1 MMVSFLSH
9 LHGFLFACHFTQ
21 LGLDALPSDK
31 ELPPAGTTRTSV
43 QSPQRQ
49 TVQVQI
55 MLSIEVL
62 LVVGVIFRGAE
73 LVYFLHSYGL
83 VLLCSLFAVIGM
95 ILLRR
100 RLMQPRN
107 SIESAYFEVHTEDS
121 FLQHH
126 THMIDNAEQGLE
138 LAETEVYRSEKT

>member
-49 TVQVQI
+49 TVQVHI

-62 LVVGVIFRGAE
+62 LVYGE
-73 LVYFLHSYGL
+73 MLNSYQTW
-83 VLLCSLFAVIGM
+83 
-95 ILLRR
+95 ILRLQLQLR
-100 RLMQPRN
+100 
-107 SIESAYFEVHTEDS
+107 IVK
-121 FLQHH
+121 
-126 THMIDNAEQGLE
+126 
-138 LAETEVYRSEKT
+138 V